1 MKKLFKAVIFV
12 LVIVGII
19 KAIPYVTD
27 YLFPSLYE
35 RQVERYS
42 DEYGVPKNLIMA
54 IIKAE
59 SNFTKDA
66 VSEKGAKGLM
76 QIMDETGEWCAKE
89 IGISEP
95 DLFDVETNIR
105 IGTFYISHL
114 IKMYDG
120 NTETAIAAYNA
131 GFGNVD
137 KWLKD
142 GTLSTDGKNLSS
154 VPFEETD
161 KYIKKVMLYK
171 KVYNFKDKKTG

>member
-1 MKKLFKAVIFV
+1 MKKLFKAAIFV
-12 LVIVGII
+12 LVVVGII

-27 YLFPSLYE
+27 YLFPSTYE
-35 RQVERYS
+35 RQIEKCA
-42 DEYGVPKNLIMA
+42 EEFGVDKNLIMA

-59 SNFTKDA
+59 SNFRKDA
-66 VSEKGAKGLM
+66 VSAKGAKGLM
-76 QIMDETGEWCAKE
+76 QIMDETGKWCADK
-89 IGISEP
+89 IGISDP
-95 DLFDVETNIR
+95 DLGDVETNIR
-105 IGTFYISHL
+105 IGTFYVSHL

-142 GTLSTDGKNLSS
+142 ETLSSDGKNLSQI
-154 VPFEETD
+154 PFEETN

-171 KVYNFKDKKTG
+171 KVYNFKDKKTE